1 MEVFVL
7 PCGRREEGEVGF
19 GVAVLAIPSTAG
31 HPEEPKC
38 HPRSPLPLSSSPGAA
53 GREGDTSRTF
63 VPGGDNPTVLIL
75 IVVPAG
81 RSAADWGSHFLTAQ
95 INIYYNEKERLISGR
110 VIIIKKPDV

>member
-19 GVAVLAIPSTAG
+19 GGAVLAIPQHSRSQPPPPRGAQVSLLVPFA
-31 HPEEPKC
+31 PESI
-38 HPRSPLPLSSSPGAA
+38 PRAA
-53 GREGDTSRTF
+53 GREGGTSRMF
-63 VPGGDNPTVLIL
+63 VPGDDSPTVLIL

-95 INIYYNEKERLISGR
+95 INIYYNEKE
-110 VIIIKKPDV
+110 